1 MGLRAKLP
9 VARDDR
15 RGMGAL
21 LKQAT
26 QQNLLGNA
34 EATRAAS
41 LKHLRNTLAHPS
53 SHWIMA
59 PGQAFGVLL

>member
-1 MGLRAKLP
+1 
-9 VARDDR
+9 
-15 RGMGAL
+15 MGAL